1 MKKINYLVFMFLV
14 IFASCENATEIVQDG
29 EINDAVTFT
38 SPSQMK
44 LYLEEGYDRLT
55 TQNSLN
61 NIALSAILTDEVG
74 VGRIGTP
81 SELYRQAVT
90 TVNEYS
96 RFIWLDNYTV
106 INYCNRVIRGS
117 QSITPVGAADIALYN
132 SVLAQAR
139 ALRAYCHLELLTYFS
154 TNMKDNNALGVIKMD
169 RVPTVLEEL
178 PRNTNLEIYNLIE
191 SDLVFAA
198 ANIAPTANAKP
209 WTYVTLPMIN
219 ALRARMYAYRGIYNL
234 AEQFADNVINT
245 SGLVLTDGTLFTN
258 NAAFYATNSNN
269 QYKRMFQD
277 QIRGEVIWSIGRVPG
292 KQTIGSVFNVN
303 SSAFSGISTFEMNRS
318 LFNILDNNGAPWD
331 VRRRANI
338 DPTSII
344 DPSYATSTNYQVS
357 DVLVVDKYS
366 GIANAQLTNDIKVF
380 RLSEMFL
387 IKAEARAQANDLAGV
402 GTILKR
408 IRDARSTA
416 GPRPLP
422 TYANVTEAWADI
434 LLERRVELCF
444 EGHRYID
451 LKRLGALAN
460 KTIERDPKDCSFFN
474 LTSCSFPVTDY
485 RFTLPIHLN
494 ETTANR
500 NIQQAPGY

>member
-1 MKKINYLVFMFLV
+1 
-14 IFASCENATEIVQDG
+14 
-29 EINDAVTFT
+29 
-38 SPSQMK
+38 
-44 LYLEEGYDRLT
+44 
-55 TQNSLN
+55 
-61 NIALSAILTDEVG
+61 
-74 VGRIGTP
+74 
-81 SELYRQAVT
+81 
-90 TVNEYS
+90 
-96 RFIWLDNYTV
+96 
-106 INYCNRVIRGS
+106 
-117 QSITPVGAADIALYN
+117 
-132 SVLAQAR
+132 
-139 ALRAYCHLELLTYFS
+139 
-154 TNMKDNNALGVIKMD
+154 
-169 RVPTVLEEL
+169 
-178 PRNTNLEIYNLIE
+178 
-191 SDLVFAA
+191 
-198 ANIAPTANAKP
+198 
-209 WTYVTLPMIN
+209 
-219 ALRARMYAYRGIYNL
+219 
-234 AEQFADNVINT
+234 
-245 SGLVLTDGTLFTN
+245 
-258 NAAFYATNSNN
+258 
-269 QYKRMFQD
+269 MFQD